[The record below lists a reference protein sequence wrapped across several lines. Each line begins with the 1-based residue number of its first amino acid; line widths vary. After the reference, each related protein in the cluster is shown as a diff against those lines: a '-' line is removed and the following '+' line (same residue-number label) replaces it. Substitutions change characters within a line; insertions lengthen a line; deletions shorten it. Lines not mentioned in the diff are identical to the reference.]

1 MPIDGINSSTQNWR
15 VKPLRELVQNI
26 DVVKEEDKQ
35 AAEWAQAMAAVAN
48 VPDNVTYDMA
58 GGSVEEFTA
67 ELEEITANGLNP
79 NETPKSGEAETAEAV
94 KNPEEVEAEN
104 EEEALGLKDEAD
116 EEEKARATTGFEVP
130 EENDRTAVEPDEDN
144 PDEEMVNADAEI
156 ATDDE
161 AIRKRKIKRGIQ
173 E

>member
-1 MPIDGINSSTQNWR
+1 MPIDGINANAQNWR

-26 DVVKEEDKQ
+26 DVVKEEDTQ

-79 NETPKSGEAETAEAV
+79 NEVPESGEVETAVAIQ
-94 KNPEEVEAEN
+94 NPEEIEAQD
-104 EEEALGLKDEAD
+104 EEEALGIKDEA
-116 EEEKARATTGFEVP
+116 EEDEKARATAGFEVP
-130 EENDRTAVEPDEDN
+130 QDMDRTAVEPDEDN
-144 PDEEMVNADAEI
+144 PDEQMVNADAEI